1 MTQQQGVVVVEIVE
15 VAPRDGL
22 QNEATLL
29 PTGDKLE
36 LVRRAVRHGARRIE
50 VTAFVR
56 PDRVPQMADAEQVA
70 AGLPDPGPGVRY
82 TALVL
87 NERGYLRARDCG
99 FTEVNMVVL
108 ATETFSERNQGM
120 PVTAALRAMTAV
132 RRRAAT
138 DGVRVAV
145 TVGASFGCP
154 FEGEVPVARLATVL
168 RAVLAESP
176 DELVLADTIGVAVP
190 TDVEERFGQ
199 AAALA
204 PGLPLRAH
212 FHDTRSTG
220 VANAVAA
227 VRSGVTALDASLAGI
242 GGCPFAP
249 AATGNVATE
258 DLAYTLNRMGVDVG
272 LDLPTVLDD
281 ARWLAAALGITAP
294 GRLSR
299 AGLFPSPV

>member
-1 MTQQQGVVVVEIVE
+1 MVEIVE

-22 QNEATLL
+22 QNERTLL
-29 PTGDKLE
+29 PTADKLE

-87 NERGYLRARDCG
+87 NERGYLRALDAG

-108 ATETFSERNQGM
+108 ATGTFSEKNQGM
-120 PVTAALRAMTAV
+120 PVAAALRAMTAV
-132 RRRAAT
+132 RRRAAA

-145 TVGASFGCP
+145 TVGAAFGCP

-168 RAVLAESP
+168 RSVLDESP

-190 TDVEERFGQ
+190 TDVEERFGL
-199 AAALA
+199 AATLA

-258 DLAYTLNRMGVDVG
+258 DLAYTLSRMGVDVG
-272 LDLPTVLDD
+272 LALPTVLED
-281 ARWLAAALGITAP
+281 ARWLAAALGITAA